1 MADFYCIFVKNMK
14 AFPYRL
20 ILILA
25 ALFLGRAVLCAQS
38 FTLEGNVFFR
48 DSTVTPAA
56 YITVYCP
63 SLGTGTLTDEQG
75 SFSLRL
81 PVKGSHRLEFSRMGY
96 RTVEYEAAYGGSGV
110 QRIAPVY
117 LELQPIFLA
126 SAYVTPDGKS
136 PADYILS
143 QVWKNAAANRK
154 RLGDYGASVNYNLAT
169 HQMPLLA
176 QLASG
181 FSRSMAKPAVYLT
194 GYGPLINYVFNN
206 DDVAVKA
213 SLKRTVTGGKTKD
226 TEHRLISSNKV
237 LPDGV
242 RKNVLSLFNLV
253 DLYGMLYGEGKE
265 WGKKFANKHKFTL
278 TGTYEYNGH
287 LVDVLFWKHKY
298 SGFTATI
305 HIVEDVWG
313 ILRVEVGRGSEVV
326 RCEARDIGGEIY
338 MPVTLVVKP
347 SLSLIK
353 EENLPKVVDDLEKS
367 KDISKGTARRARKLI
382 EENKGNLNPS
392 VTIGYNVKYFKP

>member
-1 MADFYCIFVKNMK
+1 MKGLRDRIVFV
-14 AFPYRL
+14 F
-20 ILILA
+20 A
-25 ALFLGRAVLCAQS
+25 ALLFAGTVLQAQS
-38 FTLEGNVFFR
+38 FTLEGSVFFR
-48 DSTVTPAA
+48 DSTITPAA

-75 SFSLRL
+75 GFSLRL
-81 PVKGSHRLEFSRMGY
+81 PVKGSHRVEFSRMGY
-96 RTVEYEAAYGGSGV
+96 KTVEYEAVYDGSGV
-110 QRIAPVY
+110 QTMPPVQMD
-117 LELQPIFLA
+117 LQPIFLA

-136 PADYILS
+136 PAEYILS
-143 QVWKNAAANRK
+143 QVWKTAAVNRK

-169 HQMPLLA
+169 HQMPLLS

-181 FSRSMAKPAVYLT
+181 FSRGMMKPAVYMT
-194 GYGPLINYVFNN
+194 GYGPLINFIFNN

-213 SLKRTVTGGKTKD
+213 SLKRTVIGGKTQD
-226 TEHRLISSNKV
+226 TEKRLISSNMV
-237 LPDGV
+237 LPDNV

-253 DLYGMLYGEGKE
+253 DLYGMLYGEKKE
-265 WGKKFANKHKFTL
+265 WGKKFSDKHKFTL

-287 LVDVLFWKHKY
+287 LVDVLFWKHPY
-298 SGFTATI
+298 SGFTATV
-305 HIVEDVWG
+305 HVVEDVWG
-313 ILRVEVGRGSEVV
+313 ILRIEVGRGREVL

-338 MPVTLVVKP
+338 MPVTLVFKP

-353 EENLPKVVDDLEKS
+353 EENLPKVVDDLEAS

>member
-1 MADFYCIFVKNMK
+1 MVDFYCIFVENMK

-20 ILILA
+20 ILALA
-25 ALFLGRAVLCAQS
+25 ALFFGRAVLCAQS
-38 FTLEGNVFFR
+38 FTLEGSVFFR

-75 SFSLRL
+75 GFSLRL
-81 PVKGSHRLEFSRMGY
+81 PVQGTRRLEFSRMGY
-96 RTVEYEAAYGGSGV
+96 KTVECDVSFGGSGV
-110 QRIAPVY
+110 QVLAPVY

-126 SAYVTPDGKS
+126 AAYVTPDGKS

-143 QVWKNAAANRK
+143 QVWKTAKRNKK
-154 RLGDYGASVNYNLAT
+154 RLGDYGADVNYNLST
-169 HQMPLLA
+169 HQMPLVSR
-176 QLASG
+176 LASG

-194 GYGPLINYVFNN
+194 GYGPLINYVFQN
-206 DDVAVKA
+206 DDVSVKV

-226 TEHRLISSNKV
+226 TEHRLLSSNKA

-242 RKNVLSLFNLV
+242 RKNALSLFSLV

-265 WGKKFANKHKFTL
+265 WGKKFADKHKFQL
-278 TGTYEYNGH
+278 VGTYEYGGH
-287 LVDVLFWKHKY
+287 LIDVLFWKHKY
-298 SGFTATI
+298 SGFTATV
-305 HIVEDVWG
+305 HIVEEAWG
-313 ILRVEVGRGSEVV
+313 ILRIEVGRGREVM

-338 MPVTLVVKP
+338 MPVTLVFNP

-353 EENLPKVVDDLEKS
+353 EEHLPKVVDDLEKS
-367 KDISKGTARRARKLI
+367 RDISKGTARRARKLI